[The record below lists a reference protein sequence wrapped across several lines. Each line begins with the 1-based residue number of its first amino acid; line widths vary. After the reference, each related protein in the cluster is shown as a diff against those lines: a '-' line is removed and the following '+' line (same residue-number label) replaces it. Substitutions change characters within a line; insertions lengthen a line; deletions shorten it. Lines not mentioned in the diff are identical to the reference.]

1 MQSLDEIKPSGFNFK
16 KNEEFIMENNFKDNI
31 ESIFSNFEKFLRT
44 ETVIGEPIAIGE
56 VTLVPIISV
65 SFGCG
70 AGSGTGKDKD
80 SVEGNGAG
88 GGGAAWIK
96 PDAVV
101 VIKNGDVSILPIKN
115 KNNFENLLNMVPEI
129 ISKVNKPKENEEEE
143 NKDNQ

>member
-1 MQSLDEIKPSGFNFK
+1 
-16 KNEEFIMENNFKDNI
+16 MENNFKDNI

-88 GGGAAWIK
+88 GGGAACIK

-101 VIKNGDVSILPIKN
+101 VIKNGEVSILPIKN
-115 KNNFENLLNMVPEI
+115 KSNFENLLNMVPEI
-129 ISKVNKPKENEEEE
+129 VSKVSKQKEDKEHRESEE
-143 NKDNQ
+143 NNDGK

>member
-1 MQSLDEIKPSGFNFK
+1 
-16 KNEEFIMENNFKDNI
+16 MENNFKDNM

-65 SFGCG
+65 GFGCG
-70 AGSGTGKDKD
+70 AGSGTGGDKNNI
-80 SVEGNGAG
+80 EGNGVG
-88 GGGAAWIK
+88 GGGAAYIK

-115 KNNFENLLNMVPEI
+115 KSNFENLLNMVPEI
-129 ISKVNKPKENEEEE
+129 VSKVNKKENKEDKSSEE
-143 NKDNQ
+143 NEDDK